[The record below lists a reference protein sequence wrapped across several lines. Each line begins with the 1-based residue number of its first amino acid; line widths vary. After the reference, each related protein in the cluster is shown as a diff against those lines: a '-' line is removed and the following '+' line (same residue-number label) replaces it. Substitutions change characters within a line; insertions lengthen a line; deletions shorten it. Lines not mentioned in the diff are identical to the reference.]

1 MRKLKSLSNFFKLL
15 MIYVKISY
23 MKKADII
30 LALISGEGVA
40 WIAYSLLKGAEV
52 ESVFGLAISSL
63 LWTLFIIFPV
73 LSLFGLWIGWLIG
86 KKYLFVFQ
94 VAKFL
99 LIGVLAVLV
108 DLGVLNILMSLF
120 GIAAGWGF
128 VLFKAISFIVATFS
142 KFWGNK
148 FWAFEQAETGK
159 MGKELLQFYVVT
171 LVGMAVNVGVASFVV
186 NSVGPQFGLNLQV
199 WANIGA
205 IIAAVAGA
213 AWNFLGYKFVVFK
226 T

>member
-1 MRKLKSLSNFFKLL
+1 
-15 MIYVKISY
+15 

-52 ESVFGLAISSL
+52 ESILGIAISSL
-63 LWTLFIIFPV
+63 LWTLFIIFPI
-73 LSLFGLWIGWLIG
+73 LSLFGLWIGYLIG

-108 DLGVLNILMSLF
+108 DLGVLNVLMSLF

-128 VLFKAISFIVATFS
+128 VLFKAVSFIVATFS

-148 FWAFEQAETGK
+148 FWAFERAETKK
-159 MGKELLQFYVVT
+159 MGRELLQFYVVT

-205 IIAAVAGA
+205 IVAAVAGA

>member
-1 MRKLKSLSNFFKLL
+1 MA
-15 MIYVKISY
+15 

-52 ESVFGLAISSL
+52 ESIFGLAISSL
-63 LWTLFIIFPV
+63 LWALFVIFPV

-120 GIAAGWGF
+120 GVAAGWGF

-148 FWAFEQAETGK
+148 FWAFEKAETEK

-171 LVGMAVNVGVASFVV
+171 LVGMAVNVGVASFIV
-186 NSVGPQFGLNLQV
+186 NSVGPQLGLNLQV

-205 IIAAVAGA
+205 IVAAVAGA

>member
-1 MRKLKSLSNFFKLL
+1 
-15 MIYVKISY
+15 

-40 WIAYSLLKGAEV
+40 WIVYSLLKGAEV
-52 ESVFGLAISSL
+52 ESIFGLVISSL
-63 LWTLFIIFPV
+63 LWTLFVIFPV
-73 LSLFGLWIGWLIG
+73 LSLFGLWIGYLIG

-128 VLFKAISFIVATFS
+128 VLFKAVSFIVATFS

-148 FWAFEQAETGK
+148 FWAFEQAETEK

-171 LVGMAVNVGVASFVV
+171 LVGMAVNVGVASFIV

>member
-1 MRKLKSLSNFFKLL
+1 MRKLKSLSNLFKLL
-15 MIYVKISY
+15 MVYVKICY

-73 LSLFGLWIGWLIG
+73 LSLFGLWVGWLIG

-205 IIAAVAGA
+205 IIAALAGA

>member
-1 MRKLKSLSNFFKLL
+1 
-15 MIYVKISY
+15 

-52 ESVFGLAISSL
+52 ESIFGLAISSL
-63 LWTLFIIFPV
+63 LWALFVIFPV

-120 GIAAGWGF
+120 GVAAGWGF

-148 FWAFEQAETGK
+148 FWAFEKAETEK

-171 LVGMAVNVGVASFVV
+171 LVGMAVNVGVASFIV
-186 NSVGPQFGLNLQV
+186 NSVGPQLGLNLQV

-205 IIAAVAGA
+205 IVAAVAGA

>member
-1 MRKLKSLSNFFKLL
+1 
-15 MIYVKISY
+15 

-120 GIAAGWGF
+120 GVATGWGF

-148 FWAFEQAETGK
+148 FWAFEKAETEK

>member
-1 MRKLKSLSNFFKLL
+1 
-15 MIYVKISY
+15 

-63 LWTLFIIFPV
+63 LWTLFVIFPV
-73 LSLFGLWIGWLIG
+73 LSLFGLWISYLIG
-86 KKYLFVFQ
+86 KKYLFIFQ

-99 LIGVLAVLV
+99 LVGVLAVLV

-120 GIAAGWGF
+120 GVAAGWGF
-128 VLFKAISFIVATFS
+128 VLFKAVSFIVATFS

-148 FWAFEQAETGK
+148 FWAFEKAETEK

-171 LVGMAVNVGVASFVV
+171 LVGMAVNVGVASFIV
-186 NSVGPQFGLNLQV
+186 NSVGPQLGLNLQV

-205 IIAAVAGA
+205 IVAAVAGA

>member
-1 MRKLKSLSNFFKLL
+1 
-15 MIYVKISY
+15 

-63 LWTLFIIFPV
+63 LWTLFVIFPV

-108 DLGVLNILMSLF
+108 DLGVLNILMFLF
-120 GIAAGWGF
+120 GVAAGWGF
-128 VLFKAISFIVATFS
+128 VLFKAVSFIVATFS

-148 FWAFEQAETGK
+148 FWAFEQAETEK

>member
-1 MRKLKSLSNFFKLL
+1 MF
-15 MIYVKISY
+15 
-23 MKKADII
+23 MKKTDII
-30 LALISGEGVA
+30 LAIISGEGVA
-40 WIAYSLLKGAEV
+40 WIAYGLITGAGV
-52 ESVFGLAISSL
+52 DSILGLEITGL
-63 LWTLFIIFPV
+63 LWLLFIIFPI
-73 LSLFGLWIGWLIG
+73 LALLGLWISYLIG

-99 LIGVLAVLV
+99 LIGVLAVLI
-108 DLGVLNILMSLF
+108 DLGVLNLLMSFF
-120 GIAAGWGF
+120 GVAAGWGF

-148 FWAFEQAETGK
+148 FWAFEQAETEK

-171 LVGMAVNVGVASFVV
+171 LVGMTVNVGIASFIV
-186 NSVGPQFGLNLQV
+186 NIVGIQFGLPASV

-205 IIAAVAGA
+205 IIAAIAGA

-226 T
+226 R